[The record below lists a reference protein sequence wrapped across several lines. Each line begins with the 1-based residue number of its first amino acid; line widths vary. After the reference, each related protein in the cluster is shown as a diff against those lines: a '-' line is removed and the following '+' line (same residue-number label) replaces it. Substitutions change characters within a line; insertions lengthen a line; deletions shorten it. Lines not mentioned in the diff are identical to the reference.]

1 LLVHSRTFRDYH
13 PIERMQYSYSFVLLL
28 FAAACV
34 AGLLGAL
41 LGVGGGIFLVPAMV
55 LVFHLPMKIAVAA
68 SVVSVIA
75 TSNAGGSS
83 YVDQRITNLRLGMF
97 LEIFTTVGALS
108 GSVLA
113 LYLRDWTMQLIF
125 AAMLGYMAYAAFATR
140 NLDDQRIARGE
151 FANARPDR
159 FSRWLKLRGD
169 YFDEA
174 ANRDVQYV
182 VNGVPIGS
190 SIAYLAGLASGLLGV
205 GGGVLKVSAMNRYM
219 NVPMKAAV
227 GTSKLMIGVT
237 AAVSS
242 ILFFLAGLI
251 HFTVVGPVAV
261 GTTAG
266 ATAGTMIMNRLHSA
280 WLKWLFAVLM
290 LYLAYEMLAKG
301 LDTGFRLHLPSFA

>member
-1 LLVHSRTFRDYH
+1 M
-13 PIERMQYSYSFVLLL
+13 EYSFSFVLLL
-28 FAAACV
+28 FASACV

-97 LEIFTTVGALS
+97 LEIFTTIGALS

-113 LYLRDWTMQLIF
+113 LYLHDWAMQLIF
-125 AAMLGYMAYAAFATR
+125 SAMLAYMAYAAFSTR
-140 NLDDQRIARGE
+140 NLDDERIASGA
-151 FANARPDR
+151 FAHARPDR
-159 FSRWLKLRGD
+159 FARWLKLRGE
-169 YFDEA
+169 YYDEA
-174 ANRDVQYV
+174 AGREVEYV
-182 VNGVPIGS
+182 VNGVPTGASIG
-190 SIAYLAGLASGLLGV
+190 YLAGLASGLLGV

-242 ILFFLAGLI
+242 ILFFIAGLI
-251 HFTVVGPVAV
+251 HFMVVGPVAV

-266 ATAGTMIMNRLHSA
+266 ATAGTFIMNRLHTA
-280 WLKWLFAVLM
+280 WLKWLLAILM
-290 LYLAYEMLAKG
+290 VYLAYEMLAKG
-301 LDTGFRLHLPSFA
+301 LDAGFHMHLPSFA

>member
-1 LLVHSRTFRDYH
+1 
-13 PIERMQYSYSFVLLL
+13 MQYTYSFVLLL
-28 FAAACV
+28 FAAASV

-113 LYLRDWTMQLIF
+113 LYLKDWAIQLIF
-125 AAMLGYMAYAAFATR
+125 SVMLGYMAYAAFATR
-140 NLDDQRIARGE
+140 NLDDQRIASGE
-151 FANARPDR
+151 FARARPDR
-159 FSRWLKLRGD
+159 FARWLKLRGD
-169 YFDEA
+169 YRDEA
-174 ANRDVQYV
+174 AQREVEYV
-182 VNGVPIGS
+182 VNGVQAGA
-190 SIAYLAGLASGLLGV
+190 SIAGLAGIASGLLGV

-242 ILFFLAGLI
+242 ILFFLAGFI
-251 HFTVVGPVAV
+251 HFAVVGPVAV

-266 ATAGTMIMNRLHSA
+266 ATAGTLVMNRLHSA
-280 WLKWLFAVLM
+280 WLKWLLAILM
-290 LYLAYEMLAKG
+290 VYLAYEMLAKG
-301 LDTGFRLHLPSFA
+301 LDSGFHLHLPSFA

>member
-1 LLVHSRTFRDYH
+1 MT
-13 PIERMQYSYSFVLLL
+13 YSYGFVLLL
-28 FAAACV
+28 FAAACL

-41 LGVGGGIFLVPAMV
+41 LGVGGGIFIVPAMV
-55 LVFHLPMKIAVAA
+55 LMFHLPMKIAVAA
-68 SVVSVIA
+68 SIVSVIA

-108 GSVLA
+108 GSILA
-113 LYLRDWTMQLIF
+113 LYLHEWTMQLIF
-125 AAMLGYMAYAAFATR
+125 AAMLGYMAYAAFSTR
-140 NLDDQRIARGE
+140 NLDDQRIAAGE
-151 FANARPDR
+151 FALARPDKL
-159 FSRWLKLRGD
+159 SGWLQLRGD
-169 YFDEA
+169 YYDQA
-174 ANRDVQYV
+174 ADRKVEYV
-182 VNGVPIGS
+182 VKGAPVGA
-190 SIAYLAGLASGLLGV
+190 SIACLAGVASGLLGV

-251 HFTVVGPVAV
+251 NFTVVGPVAV
-261 GTTAG
+261 GTTVG
-266 ATAGTMIMNRLHSA
+266 ATAGTMIMNRLHSS

-290 LYLAYEMLAKG
+290 MYLAYEMLAKG
-301 LDTGFRLHLPSFA
+301 LNMGFHLHLPVMG

>member
-1 LLVHSRTFRDYH
+1 
-13 PIERMQYSYSFVLLL
+13 MQYSYSFVGLL
-28 FAAACV
+28 FAIACA

-41 LGVGGGIFLVPAMV
+41 LGIGGGIFLVPAMV
-55 LVFHLPMKIAVAA
+55 LMLHLPMKIAVAA

-83 YVDQRITNLRLGMF
+83 YVDQRITNLRMGMF

-108 GSVLA
+108 GTILA
-113 LYLRDWTMQLIF
+113 LYLRDWAIQLIF
-125 AAMLGYMAYAAFATR
+125 AFMLGYMAYAAFSTR
-140 NLDDQRIARGE
+140 NLDDQRIASGE
-151 FANARPDR
+151 FARTRPDR
-159 FSRWLKLRGD
+159 FARWLKLRGD
-169 YFDEA
+169 YYDEA
-174 ANRDVQYV
+174 AKRDVQYV
-182 VNGVPIGS
+182 VNGVPIGA
-190 SIAYLAGLASGLLGV
+190 SIAYLAGIASGLLGV
-205 GGGVLKVSAMNRYM
+205 GGGALKVSAMNRYM

-266 ATAGTMIMNRLHSA
+266 ATAGTMIMNRLHSTR
-280 WLKWLFAVLM
+280 LKWLFAVLM

-301 LDTGFRLHLPSFA
+301 LNTGFQWRLPSAA

>member
-1 LLVHSRTFRDYH
+1 M
-13 PIERMQYSYSFVLLL
+13 EYSYSFVLLL

-41 LGVGGGIFLVPAMV
+41 LGVGGGIFIVPAMV
-55 LVFHLPMKIAVAA
+55 LAFHLPMKIAVAA
-68 SVVSVIA
+68 SIVSVIA

-97 LEIFTTVGALS
+97 LEVFTTVGAVS

-113 LYLRDWTMQLIF
+113 LYLSEWLMLLIF
-125 AAMLGYMAYAAFATR
+125 AAMLAYMAYAAFATR
-140 NLDDQRIARGE
+140 YLDEQRISVDDFAR
-151 FANARPDR
+151 AQPDR
-159 FSRWLKLRGD
+159 ISVWLNLRGS
-169 YFDEA
+169 YYDEA
-174 ANRDVQYV
+174 AQRDVDYV
-182 VNGVPIGS
+182 VNGVPIGA
-190 SIAYLAGLASGLLGV
+190 SIAGMAGIASGLLGV
-205 GGGVLKVSAMNRYM
+205 GGGVLKVSAMNQYM

-242 ILFFLAGLI
+242 ILFFMAGVI
-251 HFTVVGPVAV
+251 HFAVVGPIAV

-266 ATAGTMIMNRLHSA
+266 ATIGTMIMNRLHSS
-280 WLKWLFAVLM
+280 WLKKLFSILM

-301 LDTGFRLHLPSFA
+301 LDLGFHFHLPSMR

>member
-1 LLVHSRTFRDYH
+1 
-13 PIERMQYSYSFVLLL
+13 MQYSYSFVLLL
-28 FAAACV
+28 FAAASF

-55 LVFHLPMKIAVAA
+55 LVFHLPMKIAVAV

-83 YVDQRITNLRLGMF
+83 YVDQKITNLRLGMF
-97 LEIFTTVGALS
+97 LEIFTTIGALS

-113 LYLRDWTMQLIF
+113 LYLHDWTMQLIF

-140 NLDDQRIARGE
+140 NLDDQRIASGG
-151 FANARPDR
+151 FARAKPDR
-159 FSRWLKLRGD
+159 FARWFKLRGD
-169 YFDEA
+169 YYDEA

-182 VNGVPIGS
+182 VNGVPAGA
-190 SIAYLAGLASGLLGV
+190 SIAYLAGMASGLLGV

-266 ATAGTMIMNRLHSA
+266 ATAGTFIMNRLHSA
-280 WLKWLFAVLM
+280 WLKSLFSVLM
-290 LYLAYEMLAKG
+290 LYLAYEMLVKG
-301 LDTGFRLHLPSFA
+301 LNTGFHLHLPALL

>member
-1 LLVHSRTFRDYH
+1 MGEIVIQRV
-13 PIERMQYSYSFVLLL
+13 RMEYSYGFVLWL
-28 FAAACV
+28 FAAACF

-55 LVFHLPMKIAVAA
+55 LLFHLPMKIAVAA

-97 LEIFTTVGALS
+97 LEVFTTVGALS

-125 AAMLGYMAYAAFATR
+125 AAMLSYMAYAAFSTR
-140 NLDDQRIARGE
+140 NLDDQRIASGE
-151 FANARPDR
+151 FARARPDR

-174 ANRDVQYV
+174 AKRDVAYV
-182 VNGVPIGS
+182 VNGVPVGA

-237 AAVSS
+237 ASVSS

-251 HFTVVGPVAV
+251 HFSVVGPVAV

-266 ATAGTMIMNRLHSA
+266 ATAGTVIMNRLHTS
-280 WLKWLFAVLM
+280 WLKWLFAFLM

-301 LDTGFRLHLPSFA
+301 LDTAFHFRLPSFA